1 MHPIFCFIG
10 SSIRYIIQLIYS
22 LLTGSERPKYSM
34 VCQNKSNAWLGF
46 LLVIPILLLYLLINR
61 W

>member
-10 SSIRYIIQLIYS
+10 GGIRFVILYIQSII
-22 LLTGSERPKYSM
+22 TGKERPKYMM
-34 VCQNKSNAWLGF
+34 VCQNKSNAWFGF
-46 LLVIPILLLYLLINR
+46 LLIVPLLLLYLLIYH

>member
-10 SSIRYIIQLIYS
+10 GSIRFVILYMRYLI
-22 LLTGSERPKYSM
+22 TGEERPKYSL

-46 LLVIPILLLYLLINR
+46 LLIIPLVLLYLIIYQ